1 MLVYNV
7 MSQEYCL
14 ILVCFSSV
22 IKMSCSR
29 LNDIS
34 VEKILINNSFKGIF
48 DRVGLVLESL
58 EEAAAQGEIGPRVF
72 LKAKQKNKIKLLL
85 IIEVKRFLLCE
96 RFHLQQKKP
105 LITSHKLPISELL
118 FQSI

>member
-85 IIEVKRFLLCE
+85 IIEVKRFLLCW
-96 RFHLQQKKP
+96 LQQKSL